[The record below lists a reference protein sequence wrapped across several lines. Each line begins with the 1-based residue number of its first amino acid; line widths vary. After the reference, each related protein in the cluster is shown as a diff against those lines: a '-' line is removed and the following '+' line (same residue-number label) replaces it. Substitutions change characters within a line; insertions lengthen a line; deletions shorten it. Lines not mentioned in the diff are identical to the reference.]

1 MFSVISFALTV
12 RLGIIAWEGDIVQW
26 SSPSVTNQFVMCSTH
41 LHVASLVNRLGKMS
55 VVNNSWIRSLVT
67 T

>member
-12 RLGIIAWEGDIVQW
+12 RLGIIAWERDTVQW
-26 SSPSVTNQFVMCSTH
+26 SSPSVTNHFVMCSTH
-41 LHVASLVNRLGKMS
+41 LHVASSVNSFGRMS
-55 VVNNSWIRSLVT
+55 MVNNVWIRSLVT